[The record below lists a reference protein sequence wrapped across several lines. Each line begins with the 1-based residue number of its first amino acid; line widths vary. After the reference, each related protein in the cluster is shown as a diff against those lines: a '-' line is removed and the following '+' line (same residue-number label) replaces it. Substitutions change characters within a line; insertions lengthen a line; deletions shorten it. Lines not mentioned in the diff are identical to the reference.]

1 VILANEFLGMVRQWQ
16 QLFFEKRYSSVE
28 LKNPNFCMIAE
39 GFGIKSKK
47 ITKTSELKGAVAEML
62 AYEGPFLLHIMV
74 EKEENV
80 FPMVP
85 AGASCAEIVL
95 E

>member
-1 VILANEFLGMVRQWQ
+1 MAT
-16 QLFFEKRYSSVE
+16 RYTTGE
-28 LKNPNFCMIAE
+28 LKA
-39 GFGIKSKK
+39 
-47 ITKTSELKGAVAEML
+47 AVAEML
-62 AYEGPFLLHIMV
+62 ASDEPYLLHVMV